1 MGEDLEL
8 APDGDDVCLRG
19 KKLCHQ
25 LLARPDRHESTHEDD
40 ELTVVHTVAEGDLAH
55 VQHDLFSFVSKVR
68 QALGSAV
75 ASIAVPFIRT
85 HLLSF
90 FNPGR
95 RTSPCSLVTL
105 RSEADTAAKR
115 VRLAKRM

>member
-8 APDGDDVCLRG
+8 APDGDDVRLRG

-25 LLARPDRHESTHEDD
+25 LLARPDRHERTHEDD

-55 VQHDLFSFVSKVR
+55 VQHDLLSFVSKVR

-75 ASIAVPFIRT
+75 ASIAVPFIWT

-90 FNPGR
+90 
-95 RTSPCSLVTL
+95 SSH
-105 RSEADTAAKR
+105 SEAKPTPPLNLCVWQRECENEK
-115 VRLAKRM
+115 